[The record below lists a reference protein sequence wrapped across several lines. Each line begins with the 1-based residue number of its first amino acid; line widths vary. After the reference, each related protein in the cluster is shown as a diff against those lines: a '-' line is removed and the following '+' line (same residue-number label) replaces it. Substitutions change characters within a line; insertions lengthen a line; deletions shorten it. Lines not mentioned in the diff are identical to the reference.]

1 MFGGAVVSSLLSSH
15 GHPLP
20 RIMVSHMTPGDVL
33 DEKDCFCYIIVQTH
47 DVGLHSRRHPKLD
60 AVNLC
65 IEQAAHRNSQHE
77 NVLAWL
83 DAHYDVLTSGQCP
96 ARPLHENTRFK
107 RVAALLN
114 SVQQRFS
121 RRLKLPWAE

>member
-1 MFGGAVVSSLLSSH
+1 MHRVHSCTHGVRECSVVRFKYSLLSSH

-20 RIMVSHMTPGDVL
+20 HVMVSHMTQGDVM
-33 DEKDCFCYIIVQTH
+33 
-47 DVGLHSRRHPKLD
+47 D

-65 IEQAAHRNSQHE
+65 IEQAAYTNSQHE